1 MQYRRFGRTEQQLSV
16 FSLGTMRLVQ
26 CSEEVAERTIAF
38 ALDRGINHL
47 ETAQAY
53 GNSEVRLGKLL
64 AGSLKAQRD
73 RLFITTK
80 LVPTPNPDDLRR
92 GLERSLQRLQL
103 DYIDTFAFHGINL
116 PEHLDLV
123 VTSNLQ
129 VMRQAQSEGLV
140 RHVGFS
146 THGSLEVILQAIATD
161 EFDFVNLHYYFFNQR
176 NAEAIAKAAARDMGV
191 FIISPADKGGM
202 LYRPPESLAHLCAP
216 LTPLEF
222 GYRFLLDDSRVH
234 TLSLG
239 ASLPEEVETALRTLE
254 TSGDVEAIAREL
266 DQTSRERLGSDRC
279 SQCHACLPCP
289 ETINIPEI
297 LRLRNLANAFDMTE
311 YGQYRYN
318 MLENAGHWF
327 PGTKG
332 DKCTDCGDCLPRCPE
347 TLNIPNLLRDT
358 HDRLNRKPIRRL
370 WE

>member
-26 CSEEVAERTIAF
+26 CSEEVAERTIAC

-53 GNSEVRLGKLL
+53 GNSEVRLGKVF
-64 AGSLKAQRD
+64 AGPLKGWRA

-80 LVPTPNPDDLRR
+80 LVPTSNPDDLRR
-92 GLERSLQRLQL
+92 GLERSLERLQC
-103 DYIDTFAFHGINL
+103 DRIDNFAFHGINL

-123 VTSNLQ
+123 LSSNLQ

-140 RHVGFS
+140 GHVGFS
-146 THGSLEVILQAIATD
+146 THGSLELILRAIATD

-176 NAEAIAKAAARDMGV
+176 NGEAIAKADERDMGI

-202 LYRPPESLAHLCAP
+202 LYRPPERLERLCAP

-222 GYRFLLDDSRVH
+222 GYRFLLNDDRVH

-254 TSGDVEAIAREL
+254 TSGDVKAIALEIEN
-266 DQTSRERLGSDRC
+266 TSRERLGGDRC
-279 SQCHACLPCP
+279 SQCYACLPCP
-289 ETINIPEI
+289 ESINIPEI
-297 LRLRNLANAFDMTE
+297 LRLRNLAKAIDMTE

-332 DKCTDCGDCLPRCPE
+332 DNCTDCGDCLPRCPE
-347 TLNIPNLLRDT
+347 RLNIPDLLRDT
-358 HDRLNRKPIRRL
+358 HDRLNRNPIRRL